1 MLSGGLIKE
10 IHGADMGYVWLA
22 RKQEGQHL
30 NSTQFPKASHIL
42 VAKPLHYHFNLD
54 LEYAF
59 ETNLIKPI

>member
-1 MLSGGLIKE
+1 
-10 IHGADMGYVWLA
+10 MGYVWLA

-59 ETNLIKPI
+59 ETNLIKSI